1 VSSGGG
7 AKAIIAAFLANV
19 GIAIAKLFGFLVT
32 GSSSMLAESVH
43 SLADSGNQGLLLLGR
58 KRATRQP
65 DDQHNFGYGR
75 ERFFWAFV
83 VALVLFSLGSLFSLY
98 EAAHK
103 IQHPEPIKSPMVA
116 IGILLVAMA
125 LESWSFRTAFVE
137 ARQMSGRQSLVR
149 FIRRTRVPELPVV
162 LLEDLGALIGLVI
175 ATGALLMAW
184 KVDPI
189 WDGYGTLVIG
199 ILLGVIAV
207 VLAVETKSLLMGEA
221 ATDEDL
227 ATIRTALE
235 SNPSVTR
242 IIHLRTEHVGP
253 EEILLATKLAFAP
266 GMDIRGVAT
275 AIDECE
281 AAVRVAVPSVRLIF
295 IEPDLDRSSAD
306 GPSPQPVSED
316 QA

>member
-1 VSSGGG
+1 MSTGGG

-19 GIAIAKLFGFLVT
+19 GIAVAKLAGFLIT

-58 KRATRQP
+58 KRATRAP
-65 DDQHNFGYGR
+65 DDERNFGYGR

-103 IQHPEPIKSPMVA
+103 IQHPEEIRSPMVA
-116 IGILLVAMA
+116 IGILLLAAA
-125 LESWSFRTAFVE
+125 LELWSFRTALSE
-137 ARQMSGRQSLVR
+137 ARAMSGRQSLVR

-162 LLEDLGALIGLVI
+162 LLEDLGALIGLGI

-221 ATDEDL
+221 ATPDDL
-227 ATIRTALE
+227 AAIRTSIE
-235 SNPSVTR
+235 SNGSVQR
-242 IIHLRTEHVGP
+242 IIHLRTEHIGP
-253 EEILLATKLAFAP
+253 EEILLATKVAFDPAMKVPELAA
-266 GMDIRGVAT
+266 

-281 AAVRVAVPSVRLIF
+281 AAVRAAVPHVTLIF
-295 IEPDLDRSSAD
+295 IEPDLDRSDDPGSVGAN
-306 GPSPQPVSED
+306 P
-316 QA
+316 